1 MYLAKVILI
10 EKIVNLWKNISL
22 RGRRCGTV
30 LHMFGS
36 ALFHIY
42 NCKSKIQKA
51 NRYELWEGKKSGLKR
66 KKERERKGR
75 GRHLIPDKAIQL
87 AGRRKYL
94 TCF

>member
-51 NRYELWEGKKSGLKR
+51 NRYELWEGEKKWLK
-66 KKERERKGR
+66 KKEREREKGK
-75 GRHLIPDKAIQL
+75 GPS
-87 AGRRKYL
+87 
-94 TCF
+94 FNS